1 MSKITKSS
9 KNFTALSTASSL
21 LRVPGSKLNYYI
33 RAKYSNIQKNKIMIK
48 SIEKETIHKIC
59 SGQVIVDLATA
70 VKELV
75 VPKYNIYLLYLV
87 SLCLIN
93 SN

>member
-1 MSKITKSS
+1 
-9 KNFTALSTASSL
+9 
-21 LRVPGSKLNYYI
+21 
-33 RAKYSNIQKNKIMIK
+33 MIK

>member
-1 MSKITKSS
+1 
-9 KNFTALSTASSL
+9 
-21 LRVPGSKLNYYI
+21 
-33 RAKYSNIQKNKIMIK
+33 MIK

-93 SN
+93 SNWQENALDSGATTVEVRLRNMGIDSIEVSDNGQG